1 MKYFYLQAFYKSEIP
16 PPFQGG
22 VPDVVGGVVIC
33 EELVLRE
40 LQRPLTTPSKFDFV
54 RILLPKRRSPLLGK
68 RRGNSRQTY
77 FFTFVLFLSFLTLSA
92 TPKPS
97 IKFIKNEGQWD
108 TEIHFRAD
116 IAGGYLLVK
125 NTGIQY
131 VFFDTKTL
139 ATIHAGSLDAKSARK
154 TIEPIKGHA
163 FEMTFE
169 EANLSPKIETS
180 SQNQATY
187 NYFIGNDPS
196 KWKSNVAAF
205 DEIYLRDIYPNID
218 FKLYS
223 FDQSLKYEYIVKPQA
238 DASKIRMK
246 YTGLESLS
254 VDNQQLSYKTSVNV
268 VKEFEPYSFQILNGK
283 TIDIKSNFRVKNNEV
298 QFDFPENYDKKRALI
313 IDPELVFSTYSG
325 SKSDNWAQTATY
337 DSDGNL
343 FAGGSVFGLDF
354 TVTNGAFQVKGSST
368 NSIGA
373 DNAAGYGVTD
383 IVIMKFSSDGS
394 QLLYST
400 FLGGNASDVPHSL
413 VANSKGELVIF
424 GTTSSTNFPTNASS
438 YQKNFAGGSLIGI
451 YGAFSTTESDPNFVG
466 IGFERGTDIFV
477 AVLSVDGKSLVG
489 SSYIGGSSND
499 GFNDTRALNI
509 KNYGD
514 EFRGEVVVD
523 KDDNIYFASITN
535 SSNFPLVKQSQGAKG
550 TGFDGV
556 VCKFNRTC
564 SQLLWSTFL
573 GGNNFDAAYGI
584 KVTDTGKIYV
594 SGQTFSANMAV
605 KDGAFNQKYGGSGD
619 GFIAKFNSDFV
630 IEQLTYVGTNEA
642 DINFFLET
650 DKEEN
655 VYVFGL
661 TQGDYPVSGDVY
673 RNAKS
678 GQFIHCFDKDLTKS
692 IFSTVVGTGRG
703 VGKIDI
709 VPTAF
714 LVNDCGNIYLSGW
727 GGKVN
732 SATSRNLNRNSTTTG
747 LPITSDAFQNTTT
760 GSNYYFMILEKG
772 AKSLLYATYFGSEA
786 PPTPAGEVGDHL
798 DGGTCRFDKNG
809 IIYHT
814 ACSCLPRQGQAV
826 ATFPTKNAYSGHR
839 STNCN
844 MAAFKFSIDALKAD
858 FEIKNEAN
866 RVITEICVPA
876 KVNFN
881 NLSVGAKTYEWEFNG
896 QVVSRTKD
904 IVFNFTTP
912 GEYTVKMRIFNKITC
927 RTTDSTTKKILVK
940 GFIAK
945 TSRDTLVCPE
955 SPVQL
960 LAEGGEKYT
969 WSPAND
975 LSNASISNPIA
986 KPKTTTKYSVLI
998 EKEGCSVNKDIT
1010 IKVDDNKTDFIVS
1023 TAKEIC
1029 AGQNV
1034 TLSVTGKATK
1044 YTWSGPNIKDTVATQ
1059 ISVKPLQTSTYTIRG
1074 EYPDGCKPIRNVTV
1088 TIDNSFKPDFD
1099 YAITQDCDKPY
1110 QLTFTNKTANASK
1123 FSWALGNTDS
1133 LKVAVPE
1140 NYRFSKGG
1148 TYNVTLK
1155 AYNKIGCELVVTK
1168 SIEVPENEGKIPNVI
1183 TPNND
1188 GKNDNFV
1195 IGFKNATVEIYNR
1208 WGKQIFLSKDYQN
1221 DWGKDIASGTY
1232 YYILTTPT
1240 GANCKGWVTVVN

>member
-1 MKYFYLQAFYKSEIP
+1 MKYFYLIIFIAF
-16 PPFQGG
+16 
-22 VPDVVGGVVIC
+22 
-33 EELVLRE
+33 
-40 LQRPLTTPSKFDFV
+40 
-54 RILLPKRRSPLLGK
+54 
-68 RRGNSRQTY
+68 
-77 FFTFVLFLSFLTLSA
+77 SFASIA
-92 TPKPS
+92 APKPS
-97 IKFIKNEGQWD
+97 VKFIRNEGQW
-108 TEIHFRAD
+108 ESNIRFRAD
-116 IAGGYLLVK
+116 IPGGYLLVK

-139 ATIHAGSLDAKSARK
+139 SDIHTGALDPKSARK

-163 FEMTFE
+163 YEMVFE
-169 EANLSPKIETS
+169 EANLSPKIETAV
-180 SQNQATY
+180 QNQATY

-205 DEIYLRDIYPNID
+205 DEVYLRDIYPNID

-223 FDQSLKYEYIVKPQA
+223 YDQSLKYEYIVKPQA

-246 YTGLESLS
+246 YIGLDELII
-254 VDNQQLSYKTSVNV
+254 DNQQLSYKTSVNI
-268 VKEFEPYSFQILNGK
+268 VKEFEPYSFQISNGK
-283 TIDIKSNFRVKNNEV
+283 TLEVKSNFRVKNNEV
-298 QFDFPENYDKKRALI
+298 QFDFPENYDHKQALV

-325 SKSDNWAQTATY
+325 SRSDNWAQTATY
-337 DSDGNL
+337 DADGNL
-343 FAGGSVFGLDF
+343 FAGGSVFGGDF
-354 TVTNGAFQVKGSST
+354 TVTNGAFQVKGSTT
-368 NSIGA
+368 NATGSENI
-373 DNAAGYGVTD
+373 AGYGVTD
-383 IVIMKFSSDGS
+383 VVIMKFSSDGS

-424 GTTSSTNFPTNASS
+424 GTTSSNNFPTSASS
-438 YQKNFAGGSLIGI
+438 YQRSFGGGSLIGI
-451 YGAFSTTESDPNFVG
+451 YSSISTAEQDPNFTG

-477 AVLSVDGKSLVG
+477 AVLSTDGKALVG
-489 SSYIGGSSND
+489 SSYIGGRAND

-523 KDDNIYFASITN
+523 KDDNIYFASITA
-535 SSNFPLVKQSQGAKG
+535 STDFPLVKQSQGVKG

-556 VCKFNRTC
+556 VCKLNRTC
-564 SQLLWSTFL
+564 SQLLWSTYL

-584 KVTDTGKIYV
+584 KVSNAGKIYV
-594 SGQTFSANMAV
+594 CGQTFSANMAV
-605 KDGAFNQKYGGSGD
+605 KDGAYKKTYSGSGD
-619 GFIAKFNSDFV
+619 GFIAKFGADYA
-630 IEQLTYVGTNEA
+630 IEQLTYVGTTEA
-642 DINFFLET
+642 DINFLLET
-650 DKEEN
+650 DKDEN

-661 TQGDYPVSGDVY
+661 TQGDYPIIGDVY
-673 RNAKS
+673 ANVKS
-678 GQFIHCFDKDLTKS
+678 GQFVHSFDKDLSKTF
-692 IFSTVVGTGRG
+692 FSTVVGTGRG

-714 LVNDCGNIYLSGW
+714 LVNDCGNIYLAGW

-732 SATSRNLNRNSTTTG
+732 AAVTRNLNRNSTTIG
-747 LPITSDAFQNTTT
+747 LPLTSDAFQNTTT

-809 IIYHT
+809 IIYHS
-814 ACSCLPRQGQAV
+814 ACACLPRQGQAV
-826 ATFPTKNAYSGHR
+826 ATFPTKNAYSAHR
-839 STNCN
+839 SGNCN
-844 MAAFKFSIDALKAD
+844 MAAFKFSIDALRAD

-866 RVITEICVPA
+866 RVITEVCAPA

-881 NLSVGAKTYEWEFNG
+881 NLSIGAKTYEWEFNG
-896 QVVSRTKD
+896 TVITRTKD
-904 IVFNFTTP
+904 LTYNFTAP

-955 SPVQL
+955 SPVQM
-960 LAEGGEKYT
+960 LAEGGDKYT
-969 WSPAND
+969 WSPATD
-975 LSNASISNPIA
+975 LSSTSIANPIA
-986 KPKTTTKYSVLI
+986 KPKVTTKYSVVI

-1010 IKVDDNKTDFIVS
+1010 IKVEDNKADFVTS
-1023 TAKEIC
+1023 FGKEIC
-1029 AGQNV
+1029 AGQTV
-1034 TLSVTGKATK
+1034 TLVAQGKATK
-1044 YTWSGPNIKDTVATQ
+1044 FTWSGPSMKDTVISQ
-1059 ISVKPLQTSTYTIRG
+1059 ITVKPLQTSTYTVRG
-1074 EYPDGCKPIRNVTV
+1074 EYPDGCKPLRTVTV

-1110 QLTFTNKTANASK
+1110 ELVFTNKTTNAS
-1123 FSWALGNTDS
+1123 SYTWALGSDS
-1133 LKVAVPE
+1133 LKAAVPQ
-1140 NYRFSKGG
+1140 NYRFQKGG
-1148 TYNVTLK
+1148 TYSVTLK
-1155 AYNKIGCELVVTK
+1155 AYNKLGCEMLVTK
-1168 SIEVPENEGKIPNVI
+1168 NIEIPDNDGKVPNVI

-1208 WGKQIFLSKDYQN
+1208 YGKQIFISKDYQN
-1221 DWGKDIASGTY
+1221 DWGKGISSGTY
-1232 YYILTTPT
+1232 YFIITTPT
-1240 GANCKGWVTVVN
+1240 GVDCKGWVTVVD

>member
-1 MKYFYLQAFYKSEIP
+1 MRYFYLFIS
-16 PPFQGG
+16 
-22 VPDVVGGVVIC
+22 
-33 EELVLRE
+33 L
-40 LQRPLTTPSKFDFV
+40 
-54 RILLPKRRSPLLGK
+54 ILS
-68 RRGNSRQTY
+68 
-77 FFTFVLFLSFLTLSA
+77 LTLTA
-92 TPKPS
+92 APKPS
-97 IKFIKNEGQWD
+97 VKFIRNEGQWGSSVR
-108 TEIHFRAD
+108 FRAD
-116 IAGGYLLVK
+116 IPGGYLLVK

-131 VFFDTKTL
+131 VFFDTEAL
-139 ATIHAGSLDAKSARK
+139 AAIHTGTLDAKSGRK

-163 FEMTFE
+163 YEMTFE
-169 EANLSPKIETS
+169 EANLSPKIETAA
-180 SQNQATY
+180 QNQATY

-205 DEIYLRDIYPNID
+205 DEVYLRDIYPNID

-223 FDQSLKYEYIVKPQA
+223 YDQSLKYEYIVKPQA
-238 DASKIRMK
+238 DVSKIRMK
-246 YTGLESLS
+246 YVGLESLS
-254 VDNQQLSYKTSVNV
+254 IDSHQLNYITSVNV

-283 TIDIKSNFRVKNNEV
+283 TIDIKSNFRLKNNEV
-298 QFDFPENYDKKRALI
+298 QFEFPENYDKKQSLV

-337 DSDGNL
+337 DADGNL
-343 FAGGSVFGLDF
+343 FAGGSVFGGDF
-354 TVTNGAFQVKGSST
+354 TVTNGSFQVKGSST
-368 NSIGA
+368 NATGA
-373 DNAAGYGVTD
+373 ENVAGYGVTD

-413 VANSKGELVIF
+413 VANSKGELVVF
-424 GTTSSTNFPTNASS
+424 GTTSSTNFPTNTAS
-438 YQKNFAGGSLIGI
+438 YQRTYAGGSLIGI
-451 YGAFSTTESDPNFVG
+451 YSAFSGPDQDPNFTG

-477 AVLSVDGKSLVG
+477 AVLSTDGKNLVG
-489 SSYIGGSSND
+489 SSYIGGKAND

-523 KDDNIYFASITN
+523 KDDNIYFASITA
-535 SSNFPLVKQSQGAKG
+535 STDFPLVKQSQGVKG

-556 VCKFNRTC
+556 VCKLNRTC
-564 SQLLWSTFL
+564 SQLLWSTYL

-584 KVTDTGKIYV
+584 KVTDAGKIYV
-594 SGQTFSANMAV
+594 CGQTFSANMAV
-605 KDGAFNQKYGGSGD
+605 KEGAFQKTYSGSGD
-619 GFIAKFNSDFV
+619 GFIAKFNTDYV
-630 IEQLTYVGTNEA
+630 IEQITYVGTAEA
-642 DINFFLET
+642 DVNFLLDI
-650 DKEEN
+650 DKAEN

-661 TQGDYPVSGDVY
+661 TKGDYPVSGDVY

-678 GQFIHCFDKDLTKS
+678 GQFVHSFDKNLTKT

-703 VGKIDI
+703 GGKIDI

-714 LVNDCGNIYLSGW
+714 LVNDCGNIYLAGW

-732 SATSRNLNRNSTTTG
+732 SAASRNLNPNSTTTG
-747 LPITSDAFQNTTT
+747 LPLTSDAYQNTTT

-772 AKSLLYATYFGSEA
+772 AASLLYATYFGSEA
-786 PPTPAGEVGDHL
+786 PPIPAGEVGDHL

-814 ACSCLPRQGQAV
+814 ACTCLSRQGTPTV
-826 ATFPTKNAYSGHR
+826 SFPTKNAYSAHR
-839 STNCN
+839 SGNCN
-844 MAAFKFSIDALKAD
+844 MAAFKFSIDALRAD

-866 RVITEICVPA
+866 RVITEVCAPA

-896 QVVSRTKD
+896 TVVSRTKD

-940 GFIAK
+940 GFVAK

-960 LAEGGEKYT
+960 LAEGGDKYT
-969 WSPAND
+969 WSPAAD
-975 LSNASISNPIA
+975 LSSTSISNPIA

-1010 IKVDDNKTDFIVS
+1010 IKVEDNKADFIVN
-1023 TAKEIC
+1023 TGKEIC
-1029 AGQNV
+1029 AGQTA
-1034 TLSVTGKATK
+1034 TLMVTGKATK
-1044 YTWSGPNIKDTVATQ
+1044 FTWSGPNMKDTVAMQ
-1059 ISVKPLQTSTYTIRG
+1059 IIVKPLQTSTYTVRG
-1074 EYPDGCKPIRNVTV
+1074 EYPDGCKPVRTVTV
-1088 TIDNSFKPDFD
+1088 TIDNAFKPDFD
-1099 YAITQDCDKPY
+1099 YSITQECDKPY
-1110 QLTFTNKTANASK
+1110 QLVFTNKTTNASS
-1123 FSWALGNTDS
+1123 FTWDLGNTDS
-1133 LKVAVPE
+1133 LNADVPE

-1155 AYNKIGCELVVTK
+1155 AYNKLGCELVIAK
-1168 SIEVPENEGKIPNVI
+1168 SIDIPENDGKVPNVI

-1208 WGKQIFLSKDYQN
+1208 YGKQIFLSKDYQN
-1221 DWGKDIASGTY
+1221 DWGKDISAGTY

-1240 GANCKGWVTVVN
+1240 GVDCKGWVTVVD

>member
-1 MKYFYLQAFYKSEIP
+1 MKYLYLYIFIVYS
-16 PPFQGG
+16 
-22 VPDVVGGVVIC
+22 
-33 EELVLRE
+33 
-40 LQRPLTTPSKFDFV
+40 FV
-54 RILLPKRRSPLLGK
+54 S
-68 RRGNSRQTY
+68 T
-77 FFTFVLFLSFLTLSA
+77 A
-92 TPKPS
+92 APKPS
-97 IKFIKNEGQWD
+97 IKFIKNEGQWES
-108 TEIHFRAD
+108 TVLFKAD

-125 NTGIQY
+125 TTGIQY
-131 VFFDTKTL
+131 VFFDTQAL
-139 ATIHAGSLDAKSARK
+139 ATIHAGSLDTKSARK

-169 EANLSPKIETS
+169 EANLSPKIETAA
-180 SQNQATY
+180 QNQATY
-187 NYFIGNDPS
+187 NYFIGNDS
-196 KWKSNVAAF
+196 AKWKSNVAAF
-205 DEIYLRDIYPNID
+205 DEVYLRDIYPNID

-223 FDQSLKYEYIVKPQA
+223 YDQSLKYEYIVKPNA
-238 DASKIRMK
+238 DVSKIRMK
-246 YTGLESLS
+246 YVGLESLS
-254 VDNQQLSYKTSVNV
+254 ADNQQLSYKTSVNV

-283 TIDIKSNFRVKNNEV
+283 TIDVKSSFRVKNNEV
-298 QFDFPENYDKKRALI
+298 QFDFPENYDKKQVLI

-337 DSDGNL
+337 DADGNL
-343 FAGGSVFGLDF
+343 FAGGSVFGVDF
-354 TVTNGAFQVKGSST
+354 TVTNGAFQVKGNPST
-368 NSIGA
+368 STGSENP
-373 DNAAGYGVTD
+373 AGYGVTD

-394 QLLYST
+394 TLLYST

-413 VANSKGELVIF
+413 VTNSRGELVIF
-424 GTTSSTNFPTNASS
+424 GTTSSTNFPTSSTS
-438 YQKNFAGGSLIGI
+438 YQRSFAGGSLIGI
-451 YGAFSTTESDPNFVG
+451 YSSASTADQDPNFTG

-489 SSYIGGSSND
+489 SSYIGGKAND

-523 KDDNIYFASITN
+523 KNDNIYFASLTA
-535 SSNFPLVKQSQGAKG
+535 STDFPLVKQSQGVKG

-556 VCKFNRTC
+556 VCKLNRTC
-564 SQLLWSTFL
+564 STLLWSTYL

-584 KVTDTGKIYV
+584 KVTDAGKIYV
-594 SGQTFSANMAV
+594 CGQTFSANMAV
-605 KDGAFNQKYGGSGD
+605 KEGAYSQKYGGSGD
-619 GFIAKFNSDFV
+619 GFIAKFSSEGA

-650 DKEEN
+650 DKADN

-661 TQGDYPVSGDVY
+661 TQGDYPISDNVY

-678 GQFIHCFDKDLTKS
+678 GQFIHCFDKDLGKT

-732 SATSRNLNRNSTTTG
+732 ATSTRNLNRNSTTTG
-747 LPITSDAFQNTTT
+747 LPITSDAFQSTTT

-772 AKSLLYATYFGSEA
+772 ALSLLYATFFGSEA
-786 PPTPAGEVGDHL
+786 PPTPSGEVGDHL

-814 ACSCLPRQGQAV
+814 ACSCLPRQGQAI
-826 ATFPTKNAYSGHR
+826 ATFPTKNAYAKHS

-844 MAAFKFSIDALKAD
+844 MAAFKFSIDALRAD

-866 RVITEICVPA
+866 RTITEVCIPA
-876 KVNFN
+876 KINFN

-896 QVVSRTKD
+896 NVVSRTKD

-912 GEYTVKMRIFNKITC
+912 GEYTIKMRIFNKITC

-960 LAEGGEKYT
+960 FAEGGDKYT
-969 WSPAND
+969 WSPATD
-975 LSNASISNPIA
+975 LSNTTISNPIA
-986 KPKTTTKYSVLI
+986 KPKTTTKYSVLV

-1010 IKVDDNKTDFIVS
+1010 IKVEDNKTDFIAS
-1023 TAKEIC
+1023 AGKEIC
-1029 AGQNV
+1029 AGQSV
-1034 TLSVTGKATK
+1034 TLMVAGKSIKSV
-1044 YTWSGPNIKDTVATQ
+1044 WSGPNIKDTLATQ
-1059 ISVKPLQTSTYTIRG
+1059 ITVKPSQTSTYTVRG
-1074 EYPDGCKPIRNVTV
+1074 EYPDGCKPIRTVTV

-1099 YAITQDCDKPY
+1099 YAITQECDKPY
-1110 QLTFTNKTANASK
+1110 QLIFTNKTTNASK
-1123 FSWALGNTDS
+1123 FTWGFGNTDS
-1133 LKVAVPE
+1133 LKTAVPE
-1140 NYRFSKGG
+1140 NYRFAKGG
-1148 TYNVTLK
+1148 AYNVTLK
-1155 AYNKIGCELVVTK
+1155 AYNKLGCELVITK
-1168 SIEVPENEGKIPNVI
+1168 SIDIPESDGKVPNVI

-1195 IGFKNATVEIYNR
+1195 VGFKNATVEIYNR
-1208 WGKQIFLSKDYQN
+1208 YGKQIFTSKNYQN
-1221 DWGKDIASGTY
+1221 DWGKDIAAGTY

-1240 GANCKGWVTVVN
+1240 GVDCKGWVTVIN